1 MPKLSL
7 KEIFS
12 VSSQSLHLQILLPFI
27 IPTVFFIMITSY
39 LFQYLGEGL
48 LLFQK
53 GGDAVGFVYEWALFI
68 LIALLI
74 YIILLTFAYN
84 LSSII
89 LRDFATI
96 GKKNY
101 TNSMK
106 EAYSKTFK
114 VIFVNI
120 MTTIIFLTGILFYSV
135 HPVLLLMGFLLTP
148 FLFFAPPSIIIDN
161 LTPFKAIK
169 NSILLSLHYTLPS
182 FLLFLFSFFVLA
194 IIPLGISFL
203 IYQFLSTDLLE
214 NFIIY
219 GIPIIEMIFVTYV
232 SILGT
237 VSYLNYR
244 GY

>member
-7 KEIFS
+7 REIFS
-12 VSSQSLHLQILLPFI
+12 VSSQSFHFQIVLPFI
-27 IPTVFFIMITSY
+27 IPTFFYIMITSY
-39 LFQYLGEGL
+39 LFEYLGEGL

-53 GGDAVGFVYEWALFI
+53 GGDAVGFVYKWALFI

-101 TNSMK
+101 INSIK
-106 EAYSKTFK
+106 ESYSKTFK

-120 MTTIIFLTGILFYSV
+120 LASIIFLTGILFYTV
-135 HPVLLLMGFLLTP
+135 HPILLLMGFLLAP
-148 FLFFAPPSIIIDN
+148 FLYFVSPSIIIDN
-161 LTPFKAIK
+161 LGVFKSIK
-169 NSILLSLHYTLPS
+169 NSILLSLHYTFPS
-182 FLLFLFSFFVLA
+182 FILFLFCFSVLA
-194 IIPLGISFL
+194 VIPAGISFIL
-203 IYQFLSTDLLE
+203 YEFISIEILE
-214 NFIIY
+214 KFIIY

-232 SILGT
+232 TILEA